1 MMLKVKYI
9 YICLML
15 TGFIT
20 DKTNTEGGI
29 DRWQQYEIST
39 SNNHGITLLMAGW
52 SQTSHHL
59 KSDYYLLHN

>member
-1 MMLKVKYI
+1 MLKVKYFS
-9 YICLML
+9 ICFML

-20 DKTNTEGGI
+20 DKTNTDAGI

-39 SNNHGITLLMAGW
+39 SNNHGITLLLMAGW